1 MNRQAKRYA
10 IIVACPSGRLIAD
23 KKEIKNFPKSRQ
35 GGTSFMMEPLGERAA
50 KLVKIILKE

>member
-23 KKEIKNFPKSRQ
+23 KMEIKNFPKSRQ
-35 GGTSFMMEPLGERAA
+35 GGTSFMLGMLDKMMA
-50 KLVKIILKE
+50 KLVKNILKE